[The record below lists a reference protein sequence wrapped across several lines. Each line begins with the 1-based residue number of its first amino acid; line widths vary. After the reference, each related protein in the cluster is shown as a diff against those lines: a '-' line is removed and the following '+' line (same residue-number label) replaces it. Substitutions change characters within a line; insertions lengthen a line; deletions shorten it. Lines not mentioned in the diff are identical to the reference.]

1 MAKPTVRYVRKL
13 SGEEALERY
22 VMVLKDMLKIFP
34 KPGVPF
40 TVKIGRKEFETQVK
54 AVDCWC
60 QGPKKPH
67 VHYRI
72 DLSPF
77 VSVFRPHFGQTVTFE
92 KVSDAVF
99 KLKM

>member
-1 MAKPTVRYVRKL
+1 MAEEILQYVRKL

-22 VMVLKDMLKIFP
+22 IMILAESLSLFP

-40 TVKIGRKEFETQVK
+40 KLHLEDGEIETQIR

-60 QGPKKPH
+60 RGPRKPH

-72 DLSPF
+72 DLSHH
-77 VSVFRPHFGQTVTFE
+77 VNLYRPHFGQTVTIVKKE
-92 KVSDAVF
+92 NGVYE
-99 KLKM
+99 LR